1 MIKSNTKNSAYDTE
15 FLASKQIIQKV
26 KINLLQPLIKS
37 RPVIQDFVILTE
49 RKPDSNFASID
60 YFIQSTLQKILINN
74 LSKS

>member
-37 RPVIQDFVILTE
+37 RPVIQE
-49 RKPDSNFASID
+49 
-60 YFIQSTLQKILINN
+60 TL
-74 LSKS
+74 SF